1 MLDFGAVFDRAP
13 ELLWAT
19 RGTFGLAFAGM
30 ALALV
35 IGILGVIARTS
46 NRRICLIRDLFPWL
60 GYNGRIEQDH
70 SMIHRF
76 SSCPVATFLQGVNV
90 AVGKLSIA
98 ANSD

>member
-70 SMIHRF
+70 SRF
-76 SSCPVATFLQGVNV
+76 ISSCPVATFLQGVNV